1 MKQPSSKTRR
11 PRSLRQEQGA
21 SAPTAVRSGLALG
34 LSTAMLMPLGAMAQ
48 QASTEPEQNAE
59 LPAIKVQ
66 ATKIDPN
73 PNAEVGSPY
82 KAKTSADTR
91 HTRPLA
97 ETPQTIQ
104 VITAD
109 AIADSGQTDLAQIL
123 LSSPGV
129 TLGAGENGNMF
140 GDNYFIRGQASKSD
154 IFVDGLRDPGM
165 NTRESFAVEQ
175 VEITKGPN
183 SSFAGRGSS
192 GGAVNAVTKQATLD
206 YDFTRVNVGFGTDQ
220 YQRHTI
226 DINKAV
232 TDSFALRV
240 NALWGDQDVP
250 DRAPAGRERKGLALS
265 GLLEVNKDLSV
276 TFDYYGLRASNPY
289 YDAGGWL
296 TGAAG
301 SRVPGI
307 VMPSHTQ
314 SGEFMKSDTDTGTVR
329 VKWNIKP
336 SLSLDSRTRYGK
348 TRNAYAFSTATYSA
362 TAHDGTNAGS
372 DPATTGAVYFNDQ
385 HSRWQDVKYLAH
397 QDSLRWDTDLGD
409 GRKNEFVATLEY
421 SDHQVDQGIYGRTIN
436 NAFNCKTSA
445 GVGANNAHCITTFGP
460 DGSITPLANLQSIRG
475 INWTKGARNY
485 DWNIRTVAASVM
497 DTLDFTDRFTGFA
510 GVRLDRILDFK
521 ATSFPV
527 NGTTGVATGAASST
541 YEYKKTLTNYWG
553 GLSYKLAK
561 DGMVYVGYGT
571 GQDINGGEP
580 DSGTTPGYG
589 GLVTATLDGNLNS
602 KPETTRNIELG
613 TKWNLLDQKLLFTA
627 AAFRTEKSD
636 VMEGVS
642 QAEGAQLGTLN
653 TGAYR
658 VQGVEFGLVGNVTED
673 LTVSAGAAFMKSKIT
688 KSNQTTNSGHG
699 DWNIGEPLANFA
711 NQTLSVQAKYQVTS
725 AFSFGGTARY
735 ESKRYGGQP
744 DAAAA
749 MTINNNGTPSN
760 PSDDTLTATR
770 TQRVPAFSVYDL
782 FATYRIN
789 KKFLVRGTVLNVT
802 NKDYYLSAYRS
813 GNWLMIGDKRRVMA
827 SLEMDF

>member
-1 MKQPSSKTRR
+1 MKQSSSKTRR
-11 PRSLRQEQGA
+11 PRSLRQEQA
-21 SAPTAVRSGLALG
+21 PIAPTFVKGGLALS
-34 LSTAMLMPLGAMAQ
+34 LSTAMLVPLNAMAQ
-48 QASTEPEQNAE
+48 AAEPQPTQNAE
-59 LPAIKVQ
+59 LPSIKVQ

-73 PNAEVGSPY
+73 PNAEVGVPY
-82 KAKTSADTR
+82 KAKTSADAR

-104 VITAD
+104 VITAA

-140 GDNYFIRGQASKSD
+140 GDNYFIRGQAAKSD
-154 IFVDGLRDPGM
+154 VFVDGLRDPGM

-192 GGAVNAVTKQATLD
+192 GGAVNLVTKQATLD
-206 YDFTRVNVGFGTDQ
+206 YDFTRADVGFGTDK
-220 YQRHTI
+220 YQRHTV
-226 DINKAV
+226 DINKV
-232 TDSFALRV
+232 LTDTFALRV
-240 NALWGDQDVP
+240 NALWADQDVP

-265 GLLEVNKDLSV
+265 GLLEVSKDLAI
-276 TFDYYGLRASNPY
+276 TLDYYGARASNPY

-296 TGAAG
+296 TGAPG

-307 VMPSHTQ
+307 VMPPHTQ
-314 SGEFMKSDTDTGTVR
+314 DGEFMKSDTDTGTLR
-329 VKWNIKP
+329 IKWNIKP

-348 TRNAYAFSTATYSA
+348 TQNAYAFSTATYSA
-362 TAHDGTNAGS
+362 TAHDGANAGTN
-372 DPATTGAVYFNDQ
+372 PATTGAVYLNDQ
-385 HSRWQDVKYLAH
+385 HSRWQNVKYFAH
-397 QDSLRWDTDLGD
+397 QDSLRWDTDLGN

-421 SDHQVDQGIYGRTIN
+421 SDHQVDQGIYGRTTSN
-436 NAFNCKTSA
+436 PFNCKTSA
-445 GVGANNAHCITTFGP
+445 GAGANNAYCITTFGP
-460 DGSITPLANLQSIRG
+460 DGSITPLDNLQSIRG
-475 INWTKGARNY
+475 INWTKGAQNF
-485 DWNIRTVAASVM
+485 DWSIKTVAASVM
-497 DTLDFTDRFTGFA
+497 DTLDFTSRLTGFV
-510 GVRLDRILDFK
+510 GVRLDRILDFS
-521 ATSFPV
+521 ATTFPV
-527 NGTTGVATGAASST
+527 NGTTGQPTGAAST
-541 YEYKKTLTNYWG
+541 NYEYKKTLTNYWG

-580 DSGTTPGYG
+580 DSGTNPGYG

-602 KPETTRNIELG
+602 KPETSRNIEVG
-613 TKWNLLDQKLLFTA
+613 TKWNLLDEKLLFTA
-627 AAFRTEKSD
+627 AVFRTEKSD

-642 QAEGAQLGTLN
+642 QAEGAQIGTLN
-653 TGAYR
+653 TGAYY

-699 DWNIGEPLANFA
+699 DWNIGEPLGNFA
-711 NQTLSVQAKYQVTS
+711 NQMLNLQAKYQVTP
-725 AFSFGGTARY
+725 AFSFGGAVRY

-744 DAAAA
+744 DTAAA
-749 MTINNNGTPSN
+749 MSINTNNTPNN
-760 PSDDTLTATR
+760 PSDDVLLAR
-770 TQRVPAFSVYDL
+770 HAQRVPAFSVYDL

-789 KKFLVRGTVLNVT
+789 KKFLLRGTVLNVT

-813 GNWLMIGDKRRVMA
+813 GNWLMIGDKRRVIA